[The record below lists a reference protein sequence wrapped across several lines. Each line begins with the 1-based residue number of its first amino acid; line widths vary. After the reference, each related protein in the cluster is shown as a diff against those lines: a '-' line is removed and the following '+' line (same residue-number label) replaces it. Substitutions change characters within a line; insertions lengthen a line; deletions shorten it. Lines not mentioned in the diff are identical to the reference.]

1 MRGDFESLIGDFL
14 ENRVGV
20 GEEFI
25 DDKLSHDL
33 TSNLVLLYKEEALK
47 QAGLGNKDR
56 SVIDANIRG
65 DKIFWLDKNKPLKS
79 EASFFALIDAFVLYL
94 NRTCFA
100 GIKSY
105 EFHYAL
111 YEKGTYYKKH
121 IDQFKTDHGR
131 AFSMIIYLNKGWI
144 KEDGGALKVYKK
156 AEVQLVSPDNR
167 KCVFFK
173 SDELAHEVLIVNK
186 SRMSVTG
193 WLKTTD

>member
-1 MRGDFESLIGDFL
+1 MREDFESLIDDFL

-20 GEEFI
+20 CEDFI
-25 DDKLSHDL
+25 DYKLSHDL
-33 TSNLVLLYKEEALK
+33 TSNLVFLYREEELK
-47 QAGLGNKDR
+47 HAGVGNRDR
-56 SVIDANIRG
+56 SVVDPNIRS
-65 DKIFWLDKNKPLKS
+65 DKIFWLDKNKLQKS
-79 EASFFALIDAFVLYL
+79 EELFFALIDSFVLYL

-111 YEKGTYYKKH
+111 YEKGTFYKKH

-131 AFSMIIYLNKGWI
+131 AFSMIIYLNEEWI
-144 KEDGGALKVYKK
+144 KKDGGELKVYKK

-173 SDELAHEVLIVNK
+173 SDELPHEVLMVNK

-193 WLKTTD
+193 